1 MYNTYGFVWNS
12 VKDLVMGDGELG
24 KQQAYQLPPSTVW
37 QTERESPSSF
47 LQLQLYS
54 EQIHLLG
61 L

>member
-1 MYNTYGFVWNS
+1 
-12 VKDLVMGDGELG
+12 MGDGELG
-24 KQQAYQLPPSTVW
+24 KQQAYQLPPSTTW

-47 LQLQLYS
+47 LHLQLYS